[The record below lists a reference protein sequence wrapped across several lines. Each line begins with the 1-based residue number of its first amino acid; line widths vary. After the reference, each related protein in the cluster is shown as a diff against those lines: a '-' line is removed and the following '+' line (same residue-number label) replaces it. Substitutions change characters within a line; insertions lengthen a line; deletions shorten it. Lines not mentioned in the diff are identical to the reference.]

1 MKTMVIQMTINN
13 SLHALLT
20 ESVFYKNGID

>member
-13 SLHALLT
+13 L
-20 ESVFYKNGID
+20 

>member
-20 ESVFYKNGID
+20 EKRLLQKRY